1 MHKVR
6 IIKKYFTDLIIT
18 LFKSG
23 LIFLNILSPLQW
35 ILSLTEQKNNILI

>member
-6 IIKKYFTDLIIT
+6 IIKKYFTAPIIT
-18 LFKSG
+18 LFKSR

-35 ILSLTEQKNNILI
+35 ILSLTEQKDNILI